1 MNRRGGVQ
9 DNVRL
14 SEYMTEDYV
23 RGIIFLRREDFMIS
37 AAHLK
42 GGLLVFTVTKKE
54 IYRVEIKE
62 KY

>member
-1 MNRRGGVQ
+1 M
-9 DNVRL
+9 RL
-14 SEYMTEDYV
+14 SEYVTEAYV
-23 RGIIFLRREDFMIS
+23 RGSIFLRREDFMIS

-42 GGLLVFTVTKKE
+42 GGLLVFTVIKKE

>member
-1 MNRRGGVQ
+1 M
-9 DNVRL
+9 RL
-14 SEYMTEDYV
+14 SEYVTEAYV
-23 RGIIFLRREDFMIS
+23 RGSIFLRREEFMIW

-62 KY
+62 KYYRK